1 MSGCKS
7 AVNFLPGVVCHCAPF
22 RLKVFQLI
30 GNILSLIKN
39 ISSVIKEISL
49 IVGNLSV
56 YLRAHL
62 LPIFVFPQVRRRDE
76 AHTAFCATNLNVAPL
91 YIVKGLFKAPP
102 LQGEGFQP
110 SPPFAPLGAS
120 LTSQAL
126 RAGEAPPSASLGP
139 FFCLKVKS
147 GI

>member
-7 AVNFLPGVVCHCAPF
+7 AVSSLTSTVCHFAPIP
-22 RLKVFQLI
+22 LNVFQLI
-30 GNILSLIKN
+30 DNILPLINN
-39 ISSVIKEISL
+39 ISSVIKQISF
-49 IVGNLSV
+49 VMGNLSIFT
-56 YLRAHL
+56 RAYFHSIL
-62 LPIFVFPQVRRRDE
+62 AFPQVRRRDE

-102 LQGEGFQP
+102 LHGEGFQP